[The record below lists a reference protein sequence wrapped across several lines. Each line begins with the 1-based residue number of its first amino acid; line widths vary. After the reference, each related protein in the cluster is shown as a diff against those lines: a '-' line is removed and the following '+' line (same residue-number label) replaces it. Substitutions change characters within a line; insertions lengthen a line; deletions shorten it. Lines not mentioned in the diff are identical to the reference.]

1 MTIAPA
7 DILARRVALGWS
19 VVKLSL
25 AVQVS
30 AALLRRMEAGGR
42 PLSETTLGRIE
53 RALDSGHEELIRRGE
68 IPRVGAA
75 ILLPATLRAARA
87 LIEWTRFRLAHEAK
101 VDIVTIGNYER
112 NIGQPRVA
120 TLARLRKTLESA
132 GVIFVEEN
140 GEGPGV
146 RLRKAK

>member
-30 AALLRRMEAGGR
+30 AALLRRTEAGGR
-42 PLSETTLGRIE
+42 QLSETALSRIE
-53 RALDSGHEELIRRGE
+53 RALDSGHEELVRRGE
-68 IPRVGAA
+68 IPRVGPA

-87 LIEWTRFRLAHEAK
+87 LIGWTPIRLAHEAK
-101 VDIVTIGNYER
+101 VDVVTIRKYEQ
-112 NIGQPRVA
+112 NVGQPRVP

-146 RLRKAK
+146 RLRKGK